1 MFPRSVCVPLLVKSL
16 ASHGV
21 SVVAAVD
28 LSAFVKYWLLF
39 ILADEVAVLK
49 HMYSGTVHVEVL
61 KRVVMRSSD

>member
-1 MFPRSVCVPLLVKSL
+1 
-16 ASHGV
+16 
-21 SVVAAVD
+21 VD

-61 KRVVMRSSD
+61 KHVVMRSSD